1 MLIALKTIHFM
12 SLAAG
17 IGIGISSMILGI
29 RAARSEGAA
38 IGALRSA
45 QGVLGRVA
53 LGAIILLWI
62 TGIWMWQA
70 YHGGA
75 TSLSFTAK
83 IVFVVVLTALSSTMT
98 VKGIIFARGGR
109 PIDPIF
115 AKRMGMA
122 MGLMGILAVTTAVIA
137 FT

>member
-1 MLIALKTIHFM
+1 MLIALKIIHFM

-29 RAARSEGAA
+29 RAARSEGPA

-53 LGAIILLWI
+53 FGAIILLWI

-70 YHGGA
+70 YRGGV
-75 TSLSFTAK
+75 TNVSFDAK
-83 IVFVVVLTALSSTMT
+83 IAFVVLLTALSLTMT
-98 VKGIIFARGGR
+98 VKGIIFARGGA

-115 AKRMGMA
+115 AKRMGMT
-122 MGLMGILAVTTAVIA
+122 MGLMGFLAVTMAVIA